1 MMVSPY
7 NLKRYLGIP
16 TVAGS
21 KGEISMMSKYADI
34 QHWQDH
40 LRMERAKDEGI
51 STRNEDIEEDTVLL
65 ITEPYPI
72 GEKALAEILRFSND
86 FNLHIWMDGAAH
98 HVDSV
103 SHHALG
109 CSRIIFWKKHR

>member
-1 MMVSPY
+1 MMVSPH

-21 KGEISMMSKYADI
+21 KGMISAMSKYYDI
-34 QHWQDH
+34 LHWQDH
-40 LRMERAKDEGI
+40 LRMEHARDEGI
-51 STRNEDIEEDTVLL
+51 GTCNEDIEENTVLL

-72 GEKALAEILRFSND
+72 GEEALAEILSFSND
-86 FNLHIWMDGAAH
+86 FDLHIWMDGAAH

-109 CSRIIFWKKHR
+109 CSRIIFWKKHK